1 MYKNYTLVLNF
12 WYSQKI
18 TICSVFLF
26 QSLFGYSQTTR
37 ETTANQQL
45 KTEAPTFSN
54 QEEKDLWLKE
64 NQIKSNSTI
73 ITPIISTSAL
83 GSKTITTSNS
93 KNEAVVI
100 EQEAD
105 FPKYIETGD
114 PMKDSESYATRK
126 QKWIEQYP
134 EEYQQLINSKN

>member
-18 TICSVFLF
+18 TIYSFFLL
-26 QSLFGYSQTTR
+26 QSLTGFSQTT
-37 ETTANQQL
+37 TQSTANEQL
-45 KTEAPTFSN
+45 KTETPTFSS
-54 QEEKDLWLKE
+54 QEEKDVWLKE
-64 NQIKSNSTI
+64 NQIKGNSTAV
-73 ITPIISTSAL
+73 TPIISTSAV
-83 GSKTITTSNS
+83 GSKTITISTS

-100 EQEAD
+100 EHEAD